1 MLCMQ
6 RRQAIVGFLVAI
18 SSGCLTRRIPSGPRT
33 PPEGDLDSGPSV
45 GDSGGQATS
54 EEPATDTPTA
64 TTTTPRGDL
73 QLQNWD
79 FLEDETGLL
88 RVEGVILNTVA
99 ERRDGEVVGEA
110 TTPDRTLEERLEV
123 TVPPSETQEFAL
135 TFDIKYAVF
144 ALDGQE
150 TVRVEQAARS

>member
-6 RRQAIVGFLVAI
+6 RRQVVVGFLVAV
-18 SSGCLTRRIPSGPRT
+18 SPGCVTRRIPSGPRT
-33 PPEGDLDSGPSV
+33 PPEGNLDSTPRV
-45 GDSGGQATS
+45 GDSGGQDRS

-64 TTTTPRGDL
+64 TTTSPTGDL
-73 QLQNWD
+73 RLQEWD

-110 TTPDRTLEERLEV
+110 TTPDRTLETRLEV
-123 TVPPSETQEFAL
+123 TVPPSETQEFAV
-135 TFDIKYAVF
+135 TFDIEYAVF
-144 ALDGQE
+144 ALDGQV
-150 TVRVEQAARS
+150 TVRIE